1 MWVPRRPQG
10 DETLHGSRCEENA
23 GGKGANQ
30 AVAASRLEAEVT
42 MIGCVGSDSR
52 GDYLIAELDAAA
64 VDRNHVYRGS
74 TETGTALI
82 TIDPE
87 DVSIVVIAGANAEL
101 DSERV
106 EAAGPE
112 ISNADVLLLQG
123 EVGVEASR
131 TAALLAA
138 ASSTKVIFNPAPFN
152 EVAAG
157 VLPLADVVIVNRH
170 EGEQLG
176 DVSLPVLITTL
187 GADGCEVRVGSDIT
201 KIDAPDVE
209 VVDPTGAGDAFVG
222 AFSVAFVDTDDPVA
236 AALIAVR
243 AGAVAVT
250 SVGAQPSMP
259 TWNGIDSV

>member
-1 MWVPRRPQG
+1 MAARVVVVGSLNYDIAVWVPRRPQG

-52 GDYLIAELDAAA
+52 GDYLIAELDAAG

-106 EAAGPE
+106 ELAASE
-112 ISNADVLLLQG
+112 ISKKG
-123 EVGVEASR
+123 IE
-131 TAALLAA
+131 
-138 ASSTKVIFNPAPFN
+138 I
-152 EVAAG
+152 
-157 VLPLADVVIVNRH
+157 
-170 EGEQLG
+170 
-176 DVSLPVLITTL
+176 
-187 GADGCEVRVGSDIT
+187 
-201 KIDAPDVE
+201 E
-209 VVDPTGAGDAFVG
+209 VVDLRTIAPFDAQ
-222 AFSVAFVDTDDPVA
+222 TC
-236 AALIAVR
+236 
-243 AGAVAVT
+243 
-250 SVGAQPSMP
+250 
-259 TWNGIDSV
+259 IDSVLRTGRLLVLQEAQWTGGLGNTVSSRILEEAFWCLETPPVVDGALDTPVPFSPTLEDHTMPTVDLVIRHIERMC